1 MKIDRIAVSSVVS
14 AVLCVVFSNFIVA
27 EESIKYGLQVG
38 ELATPFYVRDCTGP
52 AAGKTLC
59 YFCRYG
65 RRPVVSIFTRE
76 MNDEVI
82 ELLKQIDSEVGKHR
96 AQRMAA
102 FVVLL
107 TDAPFATEKLLKT
120 VAASKQINRVPLTI
134 YRDTSTV
141 LTDVYRISSQAETT
155 VMMWRNSKIRINRVF
170 TPDSLDAVGIR
181 QVIKDTTTI
190 LK

>member
-1 MKIDRIAVSSVVS
+1 
-14 AVLCVVFSNFIVA
+14 
-27 EESIKYGLQVG
+27 
-38 ELATPFYVRDCTGP
+38 
-52 AAGKTLC
+52 
-59 YFCRYG
+59 
-65 RRPVVSIFTRE
+65 
-76 MNDEVI
+76 
-82 ELLKQIDSEVGKHR
+82 
-96 AQRMAA
+96 MAA
-102 FVVLL
+102 DRLFRFLL